1 MTLRNFK
8 LNLYKQIL
16 YKNSRTKVK
25 QESLSINAIRFYH
38 THTHYD
44 NVIVYSN
51 FTLSPPITEPSP
63 SRRFRTKFVVYTLAI
78 LSISFTSFYFYWVH
92 VTNFPLTT
100 DSLNTLFIES
110 YLEVTQ
116 SKGSS
121 FLSTQVC
128 LQILL
133 KHLNLF

>member
-38 THTHYD
+38 THTRYD

-51 FTLSPPITEPSP
+51 FTLSPQTQKRIITPTHGTDVALL
-63 SRRFRTKFVVYTLAI
+63 RKGRT
-78 LSISFTSFYFYWVH
+78 
-92 VTNFPLTT
+92 
-100 DSLNTLFIES
+100 
-110 YLEVTQ
+110 
-116 SKGSS
+116 
-121 FLSTQVC
+121 
-128 LQILL
+128 
-133 KHLNLF
+133 